1 MRVMCLEDLSAG
13 QSAETVRTVTA
24 QDIDRFAEVSGDF
37 NPVHVDEA
45 YASTTPFKSR
55 IAHGMLAAG
64 FISAVLGSKLPGPGA
79 IYVSQTLNF
88 KRAIRIGDEVLVRVE
103 VTAIDEKKA
112 IVTLKTV
119 CSVGRKAMV
128 DGEAVVS
135 VQRRAELEAERA

>member
-1 MRVMCLEDLSAG
+1 MPGLCLEDLSIG
-13 QSAETVRTVTA
+13 QSAESLRTVTE
-24 QDIDRFAEVSGDF
+24 QDIARFAEVSGDF

-45 YASTTPFKSR
+45 YAQTTPFKGR
-55 IAHGMLAAG
+55 IAHGMLSAG

-88 KRAIRIGDEVLVRVE
+88 KRAVRIGDEVLTRVE
-103 VTAIDEKKA
+103 ITAIDEKKA
-112 IVTLKTV
+112 LVTLKTV

-135 VQRRAELEAERA
+135 VSRRSEGGA

>member
-1 MRVMCLEDLSAG
+1 MQVMCLEDLSVG

-45 YASTTPFKSR
+45 YAANTLFKSR

-64 FISAVLGSKLPGPGA
+64 FISAILGSKLPGPGA

-88 KRAIRIGDEVLVRVE
+88 KRAIRIGDEVLIRAE
-103 VTAIDEKKA
+103 IITIDEKKA
-112 IVTLKTV
+112 NVTLKTV

-128 DGEAVVS
+128 EGEAVVS
-135 VQRRAELEAERA
+135 VQRRAELEAKTA